1 MLLLEGDTAIFKAGD
16 QSLPQ
21 EFFPSIRGA
30 YDKARTK
37 HFTLAYVVNAIAIE
51 DINAEAIQILPAP
64 ES

>member
-21 EFFPSIRGA
+21 EFFPASEVRTTS
-30 YDKARTK
+30 RTK